1 MFGMPH
7 WSLIA
12 IACLAAVAFVEVIR
26 RTRKASR
33 VQLADDLDR
42 ISASLAELAE
52 DLDNDRSHPAKCAE
66 LGEQLA
72 EIRGVLGGN
81 SLCYGV
87 RDDLVIGLSGSLDGS
102 SQYAVGPGRARRL
115 TLEVGQQ
122 LKTGLDAVEIYK
134 VRNLSRLFKD
144 AAQTMKTH

>member
-12 IACLAAVAFVEVIR
+12 IGCLAFAVFVEVIR
-26 RTRKASR
+26 RTRKESR
-33 VQLADDLDR
+33 VQLADDLDH
-42 ISASLAELAE
+42 ISASLAELAD
-52 DLDNDRSHPAKCAE
+52 DLDNDCSRPAKCAE
-66 LGEQLA
+66 LGEQL
-72 EIRGVLGGN
+72 EHIRGVLGGN

-87 RDDLVIGLSGSLDGS
+87 RDDLVIGLSTSPDDS

-115 TLEVGQQ
+115 AFEVGQQ
-122 LKTGLDAVEIYK
+122 LKTGSDGVEIYK

-144 AAQTMKTH
+144 AAQTMKAQ